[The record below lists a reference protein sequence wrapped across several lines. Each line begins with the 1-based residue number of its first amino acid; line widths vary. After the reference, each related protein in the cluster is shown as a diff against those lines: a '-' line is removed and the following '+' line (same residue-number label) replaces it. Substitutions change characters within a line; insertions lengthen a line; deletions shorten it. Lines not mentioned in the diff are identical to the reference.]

1 MIDIKPSRSEIEDLK
16 KIFNRDA
23 HYPSTDIITK
33 DNNLIIELAIPGFE
47 RDNIDIEIIGN
58 ELIISGENLEE
69 IEDKE
74 YHQKQI
80 NRKQF
85 ERIIVLRKEYASG
98 DVSAKLENGILSVT
112 IKPKEEKRKSIFID

>member
-1 MIDIKPSRSEIEDLK
+1 MRNIKTSSELEDLK

-33 DNNLIIELAIPGFE
+33 DNNLIIDIAIPGFE

-98 DVSAKLENGILSVT
+98 DVSAKLENGILTVT

>member
-1 MIDIKPSRSEIEDLK
+1 MRNIKTSSELEELK

-33 DNNLIIELAIPGFE
+33 DNNLIIDIAIPGFE

-69 IEDKE
+69 IEVKE

>member
-1 MIDIKPSRSEIEDLK
+1 MRNIKTSSELEELK

-33 DNNLIIELAIPGFE
+33 DNNLIIDIAIPGFE

-85 ERIIVLRKEYASG
+85 ERIIVLRKEYANG

>member
-1 MIDIKPSRSEIEDLK
+1 MRNIKTSSEIEELK

-33 DNNLIIELAIPGFE
+33 DNNLIIEIAIPGFE

-85 ERIIVLRKEYASG
+85 ERIVVLRKEYASG

>member
-1 MIDIKPSRSEIEDLK
+1 MRNIKTSSELEELK
-16 KIFNRDA
+16 KVFNRDA

>member
-1 MIDIKPSRSEIEDLK
+1 MRNIKTSSELEDLK

-33 DNNLIIELAIPGFE
+33 DNNLIIDIAIPGFE
-47 RDNIDIEIIGN
+47 RDNIDIDIIGN

>member
-1 MIDIKPSRSEIEDLK
+1 MRNIKTSSELEDLK

-33 DNNLIIELAIPGFE
+33 DNNLIIDIAIPGFE

>member
-1 MIDIKPSRSEIEDLK
+1 MRNIKTSSELEDLK

-33 DNNLIIELAIPGFE
+33 DNNLIIDIAIPGFE

-85 ERIIVLRKEYASG
+85 ERIIVLRKDYASG

>member
-1 MIDIKPSRSEIEDLK
+1 MRNIKTSSELEELK

-33 DNNLIIELAIPGFE
+33 DNNLIIDIAIPGFE

-69 IEDKE
+69 IEVKE

-85 ERIIVLRKEYASG
+85 ERIVVLRKEYASG
-98 DVSAKLENGILSVT
+98 DISAKLENGILSVT